1 MSHSGASSPSPRP
14 KSARPKKCR
23 PNASR
28 KTVIEN
34 PKQKSERRPHA
45 GLPLPL
51 KRLVQS
57 FSSLNSRSTNSG
69 SANRKSTDSRRKDAG
84 KSRRQGKAAS
94 DYPRKVLWAGGS
106 VATLALLAI
115 VPAQVGSQAIATSSC
130 QEVIKSG
137 AEISRDELSRLL
149 SIPQGASREAVRQ
162 VIDAPYCLLPV
173 AQSPHPNDK
182 QANNGEEAAKAAT
195 REAYPL
201 AFDPQAWVVVDYDAG
216 EYAGY
221 DFVFKP

>member
-1 MSHSGASSPSPRP
+1 MLHSGASSPSSPPETPRP
-14 KSARPKKCR
+14 KTSR

-28 KTVIEN
+28 KMAIESTAR
-34 PKQKSERRPHA
+34 KSERSSYT

-51 KRLVQS
+51 KRLVR
-57 FSSLNSRSTNSG
+57 SLSKTNSKT
-69 SANRKSTDSRRKDAG
+69 NSRRKNSG
-84 KSRRQGKAAS
+84 GSHHQSNRQSKAAAS
-94 DYPRKVLWAGGS
+94 NHPCKVLWAGGS

-115 VPAQVGSQAIATSSC
+115 VPARVGSQAIASSSC

-137 AEISRDELSRLL
+137 AEISRGELSRLL
-149 SIPQGASREAVRQ
+149 SIPEGASQEAVRQ

-173 AQSPHPNDK
+173 AGSQPDAK
-182 QANNGEEAAKAAT
+182 QTDAKQTDGESVEKAAT

-201 AFDPQAWVVVDYDAG
+201 AFDPEAWVVVSYEAD